1 MPEKKKVPLGN
12 PLPLS
17 DEDLDKMTTADEIKK
32 AQKDAEELWRKSV
45 KPEIAD
51 LLDATETEE

>member
-1 MPEKKKVPLGN
+1 MPDKIPLGQ

-17 DEDLDKMTTADEIKK
+17 DDDLRELTTAEETQK
-32 AQKDAEELWRKSV
+32 AQADAEKLWRAAV

-51 LLDATETEE
+51 LLDAVELPE

>member
-1 MPEKKKVPLGN
+1 MPDKIPLGD

-17 DEDLDKMTTADEIKK
+17 DDDLRKLTTADEIKK
-32 AQKDAEELWRKSV
+32 AQKEAEELWRKSV

-51 LLDATETEE
+51 LLDALDTPE

>member
-1 MPEKKKVPLGN
+1 MPVPLGE

-17 DEDLDKMTTADEIKK
+17 DADLRKLTTADEIKK
-32 AQKDAEELWRKSV
+32 AQAEAEELWRKSV

-51 LLDATETEE
+51 LLDALDTPE